1 MSSTLSPEQ
10 VARYEREGFC
20 FPVPVLTPA
29 EAATFRA
36 AFESLEARL
45 GGRPAHAQLVQ
56 PHLCYRW
63 AYDLALHPRVLDV
76 VEAVVGPNILV
87 HSSSIF
93 PKYPGRAERIYWHQ
107 DAYYWGLDR
116 PRLTTAWIALSDS
129 TVENGC
135 MRAVP
140 GTHLRG
146 VAPHQQTSREGD
158 NRLTLEVS
166 AAVDEARAV
175 DVVLR
180 ETEMSLHHPYLVHGS
195 NANRSDGKRLGFAVR
210 YVAPEVRQRLPH
222 HAVVLARGRDDFRH
236 FAPLAPPPADDLEAG
251 IAAQAELARR
261 AEKLRLA

>member
-10 VARYEREGFC
+10 VTRYEREGFV
-20 FPVPVLTPA
+20 FPVSVLTPA
-29 EAATFRA
+29 EAATFRVG
-36 AFESLEARL
+36 FETLEARL
-45 GGRPAHAQLVQ
+45 GGRPAHTQLVQ

-63 AYDLALHPRVLDV
+63 AYDLATHPQVLDA

-93 PKYPGRAERIYWHQ
+93 PKYPGRPERICWHQ
-107 DAYYWGLDR
+107 DAYYWGLNL
-116 PRLTTAWIALSDS
+116 PRLTSAWIALSDS

-146 VAPHQQTSREGD
+146 VAPHHQTSTTGD
-158 NRLTLEVS
+158 NRITLEVS
-166 AAVDEARAV
+166 VEVDEARAV

-195 NANRSDGKRLGFAVR
+195 NANRSTGKRLGFAVR
-210 YVAPEVRQRLPH
+210 YVAPEVRQSLPH
-222 HAVVLARGRDDFRH
+222 HAVVLARGFDDFNH
-236 FAPLAPPPADDLEAG
+236 FTPLSQPPADDLEAG
-251 IAAQAELARR
+251 IAAQAELARW
-261 AEKLRLA
+261 AQKIRLG